1 MKSHV
6 SFSCYVVL
14 FINAVF
20 QVQLL
25 FFFSRQALA
34 EGNFKSSFVNT
45 KTAKEGGG
53 HQFEGSLVV
62 FRKICLLKREW
73 DPVFD
78 IIISLIFPEN
88 LIEISQVVQKIW
100 RISLTIIDIFI
111 YFHRFFGLFDIPLL
125 QRNWWRQFITDYVSI
140 FLLPT
145 YFK

>member
-6 SFSCYVVL
+6 SSSCYVVL

-53 HQFEGSLVV
+53 INLRDLLWFFEKYV
-62 FRKICLLKREW
+62 F
-73 DPVFD
+73 
-78 IIISLIFPEN
+78 
-88 LIEISQVVQKIW
+88 
-100 RISLTIIDIFI
+100 
-111 YFHRFFGLFDIPLL
+111 
-125 QRNWWRQFITDYVSI
+125 
-140 FLLPT
+140 
-145 YFK
+145 

>member
-1 MKSHV
+1 MTASDSHWIIDKNAKV
-6 SFSCYVVL
+6 NMYLRLILKGLYSFLSL
-14 FINAVF
+14 FS
-20 QVQLL
+20 LWCKL
-25 FFFSRQALA
+25 RQ
-34 EGNFKSSFVNT
+34 
-45 KTAKEGGG
+45 
-53 HQFEGSLVV
+53 GSPVV

>member
-6 SFSCYVVL
+6 SSSCYVVL

-53 HQFEGSLVV
+53 GGHQFEGSLVV

-73 DPVFD
+73 DRFWYYHKSHISWKFD
-78 IIISLIFPEN
+78 WNFSSRSEDMKN
-88 LIEISQVVQKIW
+88 LSYNN
-100 RISLTIIDIFI
+100 R

-125 QRNWWRQFITDYVSI
+125 QRNWLRQFITDYVSI